1 MDQKIFIND
10 DTTHASAHART
21 DTQTCMRSRIAQQA
35 GPRSDHNKTF
45 WREIE
50 IRARP
55 VAYLSVLESALGSC
69 EIVIA

>member
-1 MDQKIFIND
+1 MDRKIFIND
-10 DTTHASAHART
+10 NTTHASPHT
-21 DTQTCMRSRIAQQA
+21 HTQTCMLSRIAQQA
-35 GPRSDHNKTF
+35 GLCSDHNKTF

-50 IRARP
+50 IREST

>member
-1 MDQKIFIND
+1 MDRKIFIYDN
-10 DTTHASAHART
+10 TAHART
-21 DTQTCMRSRIAQQA
+21 HTGTHTQTSMRSRIAQQS
-35 GPRSDHNKTF
+35 GLCSDHNKTF

-50 IRARP
+50 IRARA